1 MNLQR
6 RGVSIIVP
14 VYNAAKYLH
23 KCINSVQNQTFTDWE
38 LLLID
43 DGSTDESLAICQSYA
58 CKDGRISVFAKKN
71 GGVSSA
77 RNVGIQNATCDSI
90 LFLDSDDTLPANSLM
105 DLYNTDRADLI
116 IGSVVSEERTIAFPV
131 TPQLYQGQQLADLLD
146 LYLND
151 HMLFKSVWAKLYKSD
166 IIKKYNIKFNTSLC
180 LGEDTVFLTEYLMHI
195 DNLLIVFNTC
205 YNYNY
210 DATNSYAAKYSKKG
224 FKPLY
229 DFYLKQTANYKN
241 IAARFGLE
249 GIVLKPDFIF
259 DVAKEILINPRI
271 EDQHYI
277 YKFLTTQT
285 VFETLKDRK
294 SLHVNFILTLVKRKS
309 FVLLK
314 AYLKVVNFIKKSR

>member
-90 LFLDSDDTLPANSLM
+90 LFLDSDDTLPASSLM
-105 DLYNTDRADLI
+105 DLYSTDSADLI
-116 IGSVVSEERTIAFPV
+116 IGSVISEERIIAVPV
-131 TPQLYQGQQLADLLD
+131 TPQLYQGQQLTDLIAQ
-146 LYLND
+146 YVNE
-151 HMLFKSVWAKLYKSD
+151 HMLFKSVWAKLYKLD
-166 IIKKYNIKFNTSLC
+166 IIRKYNIKFDTSLC
-180 LGEDTVFLTEYLMHI
+180 LGEDTVFLTEYLMYI
-195 DNLLIVFNTC
+195 NNLLIAPNTC

-210 DATNSYAAKYSKKG
+210 EAINSYAAKYSKKG